1 MSPSGVTRAE
11 ARTAG
16 ANFIFAQRGHK
27 SNKIVKQVLEF
38 LTDLAQNNN
47 REWFA
52 ANKERYTDALAVF
65 TQFSERFIA
74 GIQQFDDSMPGITPK
89 DCMWRIYRDT
99 RFSKDKTPYKD
110 HFGVYP
116 CAGQPGKPQTMG
128 KHSDRAGYYFHV
140 QPGQCMFAAGMW
152 CPNPDLLNAVRRE
165 LQANYEE
172 VEEIMAAQPFKRYFG
187 DFDQTY
193 MLKRV
198 PAGYD
203 ADFLHPDW
211 LRQKWFIISTP
222 FTDSEICK
230 PAFLDRLL
238 DIARAAKPMNDF
250 LNYTFEEY
258 GEFPDRR

>member
-1 MSPSGVTRAE
+1 MKR
-11 ARTAG
+11 
-16 ANFIFAQRGHK
+16 
-27 SNKIVKQVLEF
+27 VLGF
-38 LTDLAQNNN
+38 LTDLARNNN

-52 ANKERYTDALAVF
+52 ANKERYQEALATF
-65 TQFSERFIA
+65 TQFSERYIA
-74 GIQQFDDSMPGITPK
+74 GIQSFDDTMPGITPK

-116 CAGQPGKPQTMG
+116 CAGQPGRPQTMG
-128 KHSDRAGYYFHV
+128 KKSDRAGYYFHL
-140 QPGQCMFAAGMW
+140 QPGHCMFAAGMW
-152 CPNPDLLNAVRRE
+152 CPNPDLLKAVRSE

-172 VEEIMAAQPFKRYFG
+172 VEEIMAAEPFQRYFG
-187 DFDQTY
+187 DFEQSN

-203 ADFLHPDW
+203 ADFPHPDW
-211 LRQKWFIISTP
+211 LRQKWLIISTP
-222 FTDSEICK
+222 FTDEEVCQPK
-230 PAFLDRLL
+230 FLDKLL
-238 DIARAAKPMNDF
+238 DVARAAKPMNDF

>member
-1 MSPSGVTRAE
+1 MR
-11 ARTAG
+11 R
-16 ANFIFAQRGHK
+16 
-27 SNKIVKQVLEF
+27 VLTF
-38 LTDLAQNNN
+38 LEDLARNNN
-47 REWFA
+47 REWFT
-52 ANKERYTDALAVF
+52 ANKERYQEALAVF
-65 TQFSERFIA
+65 TQFSERYIS
-74 GIQQFDDSMPGITPK
+74 GIQQFDDSMPGIMPK

-116 CAGQPGKPQTMG
+116 CAGHPGRPQTMG
-128 KHSDRAGYYFHV
+128 KKSDRAGYYFHV

-172 VEEIMAAQPFKRYFG
+172 VEDIMAAKPFQKYFG

-203 ADFLHPDW
+203 SDFPHPDW
-211 LRQKWFIISTP
+211 LKQKWFIISTP
-222 FTDSEICK
+222 FTDNEICQ
-230 PAFLDRLL
+230 PNFLDKLL
-238 DIARAAKPMNDF
+238 EVARAAKPMNDF

>member
-1 MSPSGVTRAE
+1 MNRVSDSGSE
-11 ARTAG
+11 G
-16 ANFIFAQRGHK
+16 SGFEPQQGHTMK
-27 SNKIVKQVLEF
+27 RVLSF
-38 LTDLAQNNN
+38 LTDLAQHNT

-52 ANKERYTDALAVF
+52 ANKERYKEALAIF
-65 TQFSERFIA
+65 TQLSERYIA
-74 GIQQFDDSMPGITPK
+74 GIQEFDDTMPGITPK

-99 RFSKDKTPYKD
+99 RFSPDKTPYKN

-128 KHSDRAGYYFHV
+128 KKSDRGGYYLHI

-152 CPNPDLLNAVRRE
+152 CPNPDLTAAVRRE
-165 LQANYEE
+165 LHANYEE
-172 VEEIMAAQPFKRYFG
+172 MEQIMSAKPFQRYFG
-187 DFDQTY
+187 DFSQEC

-198 PAGYD
+198 PAGFNP
-203 ADFLHPDW
+203 DFPHPDW

-222 FTDSEICK
+222 FTDAEVCA
-230 PAFLDRLL
+230 PDFLEHLL
-238 DIARAAKPMNDF
+238 DVTRAAKPMNDF

>member
-1 MSPSGVTRAE
+1 MDAKNILKFIEKLAE
-11 ARTAG
+11 
-16 ANFIFAQRGHK
+16 
-27 SNKIVKQVLEF
+27 
-38 LTDLAQNNN
+38 NNN

-52 ANKERYTDALAVF
+52 ANKEWYLEVKNEVDQFAKLWLERLVELDPELAGL
-65 TQFSERFIA
+65 E
-74 GIQQFDDSMPGITPK
+74 PK
-89 DCMWRIYRDT
+89 DCVYRIYRDI
-99 RFSKDKTPYKD
+99 RFSPNKEPYK
-110 HFGVYP
+110 HW
-116 CAGQPGKPQTMG
+116 MG
-128 KHSDRAGYYFHV
+128 IYVAKKGGRKSPYGGYYLHL

-203 ADFLHPDW
+203 ADFPHPDW

-258 GEFPDRR
+258 GEFPSRC

>member
-1 MSPSGVTRAE
+1 MMKR
-11 ARTAG
+11 
-16 ANFIFAQRGHK
+16 
-27 SNKIVKQVLEF
+27 VLEF
-38 LTDLAQNNN
+38 LEELARNNN
-47 REWFA
+47 REWFT
-52 ANKERYTDALAVF
+52 ANKERYQQALAFF
-65 TQFSERFIA
+65 TQFAERYIA
-74 GIQQFDDSMPGITPK
+74 GIQSFDDSMPGITAK

-116 CAGQPGKPQTMG
+116 CAGQPGRPQTMG
-128 KHSDRAGYYFHV
+128 KKSDRAGYYLHI

-152 CPNPDLLNAVRRE
+152 CPNTDLTNAVRRE

-172 VEEIMAAQPFKRYFG
+172 VEEIMAAEPFRRYFD
-187 DFDQTY
+187 DFEQSN

-203 ADFLHPDW
+203 ADFKHPDW
-211 LRQKWFIISTP
+211 LRHKWFIISTP
-222 FTDSEICK
+222 FTDDEVCA
-230 PAFLDRLL
+230 PDFLDKLL
-238 DIARAAKPMNDF
+238 DVSRAAKPMNDF